1 MLHSWVPTETAL
13 GSWLWENG
21 FAFKFSK
28 SLYPGKYLNI
38 EEGLPQYIYGSNY
51 NLLIYPHQFYE
62 AKKVHIR
69 WS

>member
-38 EEGLPQYIYGSNY
+38 EEGLPQYMDPIIIYLYIALGD
-51 NLLIYPHQFYE
+51 NLFFT
-62 AKKVHIR
+62 
-69 WS
+69 